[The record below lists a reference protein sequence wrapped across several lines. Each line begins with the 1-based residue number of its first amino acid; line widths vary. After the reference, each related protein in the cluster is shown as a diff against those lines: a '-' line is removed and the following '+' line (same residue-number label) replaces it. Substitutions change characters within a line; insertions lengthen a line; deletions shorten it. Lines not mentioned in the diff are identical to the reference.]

1 MKKLFLI
8 LLTAF
13 SAINFQSCDGDRGP
27 MGPHGPAGRVGRD
40 GEDGLVY
47 YQKNDFTV
55 ASADWQLRAP
65 DDKPNERY
73 YRYEFDYNEL
83 TDEMCDIGIVS
94 AYFVYDDGYQNP
106 LPSTKF
112 HSFEEN
118 GQKFYYSQTIDY
130 EYAPGKIIFI
140 VTNSDF
146 YTDEKPGT
154 MTFRVI
160 THY

>member
-1 MKKLFLI
+1 M
-8 LLTAF
+8 
-13 SAINFQSCDGDRGP
+13 
-27 MGPHGPAGRVGRD
+27 GPAGPVGRDGKD

-47 YQKNDFTV
+47 YEKTDFTV
-55 ASADWQLRAP
+55 ESKDWQLRAP

-73 YRYEFDYNEL
+73 YRYEFDYKEL
-83 TDEMCDIGIVS
+83 TEEMCNIGIIS
-94 AYFVYDDGYQNP
+94 AYLVYDDGYQNP
-106 LPSTKF
+106 LPGTRY
-112 HSFEEN
+112 HSYEGN
-118 GQKFYYSQTIDY
+118 GQMFYYSQTIDY

-146 YTDEKPGT
+146 YTDEKPET